1 MKPTVWPQIWVAGGI
16 RIRYEHG
23 ELDGVVASPIASNAQ
38 FRTVLLHAAVANATG
53 EAKTSRDASGPH
65 TLSSQRAS
73 VENQSTRSRRRERS
87 LDAKWMLALK
97 ENVHSPD
104 YCERGTHGGAKRQA
118 LDLPTRRP
126 RFYSSRAPRQF
137 HHSTAWKH
145 GRADDF
151 FVSS

>member
-23 ELDGVVASPIASNAQ
+23 ELDGLSLPQ
-38 FRTVLLHAAVANATG
+38 
-53 EAKTSRDASGPH
+53 SRAMLDSE
-65 TLSSQRAS
+65 LFSSRQRRQLPW
-73 VENQSTRSRRRERS
+73 ERRRPHVTRVARIHS
-87 LDAKWMLALK
+87 PLSAHQWRIHRPGVAAGSAAWMQKWMLALK
-97 ENVHSPD
+97 ENVHSRD

-118 LDLPTRRP
+118 LDLPTRWP
-126 RFYSSRAPRQF
+126 RFYSSWAPRQF

-151 FVSS
+151 FVGS